1 MAEVHPEYI
10 KFGNILTSFPPVEP
24 SIADI
29 PDLSAYFISRVNE
42 LLVNP
47 INFIDNNRND
57 DTARK
62 YQFIGKGW
70 EDAYLDYGGEGNVGI
85 TFPNLQ
91 KRNSGFNGWGRMYFF
106 NNIEPDYLFCYR
118 IVENDEYM
126 NKLNLFYDERYLAC
140 YCEFELRSYGL
151 YYFYFILD
159 KQDNYNLVESHN
171 KNTNVLTN
179 VNNNLLMD
187 YKNYNREVTRWNPI
201 IVRVGD
207 TPMSTNTKVKGWP
220 VQTFVPYNAIN
231 KQVRKYNFNSDKFYD
246 YTYIVKKVDTINN
259 FDTDNYNVYNKL
271 KLDSYLIDVFIE
283 GAPSDKNI
291 NIKIDGKSL
300 GKTFTYTLK
309 NNDLKTIEDI
319 VMDKYIISNIERKY
333 HREIKIFDKPM
344 VKGILNGIVNLK
356 NCGSNLSNM
365 KIFCYREYD
374 GLLIGEYDINSDGAY
389 FIDNLDY
396 NTFYDIHLVDTS
408 VPKILETQVSSH
420 RQPTLKYPYTKLV
433 APNIINEV
441 VYSQEPIYKINW
453 EYEYNKDINSIEKIK
468 IYYSENP
475 FNISDLKNVQF
486 EYGDLFSYY
495 ISNKIN
501 KYFMIECINDDTRAY
516 SKLIEIDY
524 NNYSKIVVNGEY
536 SA

>member
-1 MAEVHPEYI
+1 MPEITSNVIIFDPNIPI
-10 KFGNILTSFPPVEP
+10 KKGIVIDKLETSEN
-24 SIADI
+24 
-29 PDLSAYFISRVNE
+29 YE
-42 LLVNP
+42 YKLL
-47 INFIDNNRND
+47 
-57 DTARK
+57 
-62 YQFIGKGW
+62 
-70 EDAYLDYGGEGNVGI
+70 
-85 TFPNLQ
+85 
-91 KRNSGFNGWGRMYFF
+91 
-106 NNIEPDYLFCYR
+106 
-118 IVENDEYM
+118 
-126 NKLNLFYDERYLAC
+126 NKTV
-140 YCEFELRSYGL
+140 
-151 YYFYFILD
+151 I
-159 KQDNYNLVESHN
+159 YN
-171 KNTNVLTN
+171 T
-179 VNNNLLMD
+179 
-187 YKNYNREVTRWNPI
+187 
-201 IVRVGD
+201 
-207 TPMSTNTKVKGWP
+207 
-220 VQTFVPYNAIN
+220 
-231 KQVRKYNFNSDKFYD
+231 
-246 YTYIVKKVDTINN
+246 N
-259 FDTDNYNVYNKL
+259 FDTEKYEVFNKL
-271 KLDSYLIDVFIE
+271 KMDSYLIDVFIE
-283 GAPSDKNI
+283 GAPSTQNI
-291 NIKIDGKSL
+291 DIKIAGQSL

-309 NNDLKTIEDI
+309 NNDLKTIDDI
-319 VMDKYIISNIERKY
+319 VMDRYIISNTERNY